1 MARVYHEP
9 LLSKPLLNNTGRPH
23 SFGEDTEEAMA
34 KNAKRPVETLAPTR
48 NFTITL
54 GDKMRAAGGPTAYM
68 TRRRTIEDLEDEL
81 ITMVAALVA
90 SNDPNAIA
98 AGLARSPIVRRLARL
113 NTLIETHNRYYPSEA
128 NLPMDPSTGH
138 MLERGARWQP
148 LDAVTTDSLVAR
160 ARALAC
166 GACGA

>member
-1 MARVYHEP
+1 
-9 LLSKPLLNNTGRPH
+9 
-23 SFGEDTEEAMA
+23 MA

-90 SNDPNAIA
+90 SDDPNALV

-113 NTLIETHNRYYPSEA
+113 NTLIATHNRYYPSEA
-128 NLPMDPSTGH
+128 NLPMDPRTGH

-148 LDAVTTDSLVAR
+148 LDAVTIDSLVAR
-160 ARALAC
+160 ARAARHES
-166 GACGA
+166 